1 MEYLIQ
7 SMAMERSGWRMHL
20 QPLSH
25 LEDTDQGALLYER
38 LIRSKKPHPWMT
50 SSCNVTGQCRCLGAL
65 TVNGT
70 RTVLLTGVLIPERLR
85 GAVNFEKGGTEAGWI
100 LRAQQAPKRATTPVR
115 TCSAGIFSSGQGSFS
130 PFTREKLV

>member
-65 TVNGT
+65 TVKTIHISRQG
-70 RTVLLTGVLIPERLR
+70 RERLR